1 MGRIL
6 ATSLA
11 ALLLTATTALAAD
24 EAAKALTP
32 SLAVAAAASGSGDLS
47 AVTFTPREG
56 GLRRP
61 AVLPALYAST
71 VFLQG
76 YDAYSTLTVLKSGGV
91 EQNPLM
97 RGVTGH
103 PAAFVALKA
112 GVATASIM
120 AAEQM
125 WKRNNRVGAIL
136 TMVATNSV
144 MVMVAAHNARVL
156 GQVR

>member
-1 MGRIL
+1 MRRIL

-24 EAAKALTP
+24 EAVKAPAP
-32 SLAVAAAASGSGDLS
+32 SLTAAATGGRDSS
-47 AVTFTPREG
+47 AVTFAPRES
-56 GLRRP
+56 GLQRP
-61 AVLPALYAST
+61 AVLPALYASSAL
-71 VFLQG
+71 LQG
-76 YDAYSTLTVLKSGGV
+76 YDAYSTLTVLNSGGV

-97 RGVTGH
+97 RGVTRH

-125 WKRNNRVGAIL
+125 WKRNNRAGAIL

-144 MVMVAAHNARVL
+144 MLMVAAHNARVL